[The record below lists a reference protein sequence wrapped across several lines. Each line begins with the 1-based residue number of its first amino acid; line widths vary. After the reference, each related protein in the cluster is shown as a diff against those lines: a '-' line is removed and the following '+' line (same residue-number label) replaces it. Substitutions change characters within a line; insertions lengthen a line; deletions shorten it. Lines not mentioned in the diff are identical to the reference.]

1 MDLRLLHA
9 VHSARRCA
17 PMYGGLSPSWFLLD
31 CRFSLSIPLGLRF
44 RERIISLAI
53 TSRRFI
59 RLKFWAIRHTAGLD
73 RNRAGGPAGSFSLR
87 LCWFCGHPRDFVSPV
102 TTTAARITKHSGL
115 IRRRVLSVSRAK
127 ATGAN
132 DRSLS

>member
-1 MDLRLLHA
+1 MNRQPRRLFHA

-53 TSRRFI
+53 TSHRSI
-59 RLKFWAIRHTAGLD
+59 RPKFWAIRHIAGLE

-87 LCWFCGHPRDFVSPV
+87 LCWFCGRPRDFVSPV
-102 TTTAARITKHSGL
+102 TTTAAYITMLYWL
-115 IRRRVLSVSRAK
+115 ILR
-127 ATGAN
+127 
-132 DRSLS
+132 

>member
-1 MDLRLLHA
+1 MDLRLFHA
-9 VHSARRCA
+9 FHSGRRCA

-44 RERIISLAI
+44 RERIISPAI

-59 RLKFWAIRHTAGLD
+59 RRKFLAIRLTAGLD
-73 RNRAGGPAGSFSLR
+73 RNLIGGQAGCFFRPRFWFSGL
-87 LCWFCGHPRDFVSPV
+87 LQDFVSPA
-102 TTTAARITKHSGL
+102 TTIVAHTTKPSGQ

-127 ATGAN
+127 ATGV
-132 DRSLS
+132 S